1 MTNEVTAVPIMA
13 TNPLKRI
20 SDAVSNTLEALHLT
34 HPHHPPAAPKC
45 ELAKA
50 VLQRV
55 RDELG
60 ADGFGAQEAAFCDEA
75 CLQRYL
81 RARSMDV
88 G

>member
-1 MTNEVTAVPIMA
+1 MSGVTAVPIM
-13 TNPLKRI
+13 
-20 SDAVSNTLEALHLT
+20 DAVGKAVGNALEALHIT
-34 HPHHPPAAPKC
+34 HHQADTTPKC
-45 ELAKA
+45 EKAKA

-55 RDELG
+55 KEELG
-60 ADGFGAQEAAFCDEA
+60 AEGWGAQEAAFCNEA